1 MKLTNLIPILGKNM
15 ALTPEI
21 EAKKFSIKITKML
34 DSNIIEHE
42 DPVIPSC
49 SFYKLFGCFFYY

>member
-1 MKLTNLIPILGKNM
+1 M

-21 EAKKFSIKITKML
+21 EAKKFNIKIIRIL

-42 DPVIPSC
+42 DPVIPAC
-49 SFYKLFGCFFYY
+49 SFYKLFGLLLLFLF